1 MTVKK
6 NDTSTL
12 ESNDDTESGMIA
24 IGEKVIMQTA
34 LMAIKGNDSIVTT
47 RALFDTGST
56 RSYVTEEVANSLKFK
71 PIEEQTF
78 SIYAF
83 GDTKPKQKTA
93 SIVELKIQT
102 RFGKSIKIKAT
113 VTKQISGPLLRT
125 PLQLKNQRM
134 LMQQYDLADTL
145 PSQME
150 TYTLGILIGN
160 DHYYDIMLD
169 KREVVQENLYVLESK
184 LGWILSGRT
193 TIRESQ
199 DENILFLL
207 STSSDIPSELHKM
220 KRENQIAMFKPNV
233 EDLWNLENIGIKPKE
248 KGERDDFVMD
258 WFKGTVSRKDKRYF
272 VSWPWREENES
283 HLPENFELSLG
294 RLKSLIKRLEKNP
307 DLLEKYINIIQEQ
320 IAKGIIERVES
331 SEEDNENRKHYIP
344 HHAVITP
351 KKTTTK
357 IRIV

>member
-56 RSYVTEEVANSLKFK
+56 RSYVTEEVTNSLKLK

-93 SIVELKIQT
+93 PIVELKILT
-102 RFGKSIKIKAT
+102 RFGKLIKIKAT
-113 VTKQISGPLLRT
+113 VTKQISGPLQRT

-134 LMQQYDLADTL
+134 LKQKYDLADTL
-145 PSQME
+145 PSQIE

-160 DHYYDIMLD
+160 NHYFDITLD
-169 KREVVQENLYVLESK
+169 KRVV
-184 LGWILSGRT
+184 I
-193 TIRESQ
+193 
-199 DENILFLL
+199 
-207 STSSDIPSELHKM
+207 
-220 KRENQIAMFKPNV
+220 
-233 EDLWNLENIGIKPKE
+233 
-248 KGERDDFVMD
+248 
-258 WFKGTVSRKDKRYF
+258 
-272 VSWPWREENES
+272 
-283 HLPENFELSLG
+283 
-294 RLKSLIKRLEKNP
+294 
-307 DLLEKYINIIQEQ
+307 
-320 IAKGIIERVES
+320 
-331 SEEDNENRKHYIP
+331 
-344 HHAVITP
+344 
-351 KKTTTK
+351 
-357 IRIV
+357 